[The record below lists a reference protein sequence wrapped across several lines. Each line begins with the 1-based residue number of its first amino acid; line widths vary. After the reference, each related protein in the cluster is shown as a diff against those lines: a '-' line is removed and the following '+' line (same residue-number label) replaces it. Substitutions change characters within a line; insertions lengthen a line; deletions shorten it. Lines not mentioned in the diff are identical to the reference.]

1 MLMGQPYEDI
11 FTVQQ
16 ELIFWDMVQAKVQGA
31 NVVEVVYP
39 YCLSW
44 PKFGG
49 GVYDGDEYAR
59 AIGSIKAC
67 FGIGSL

>member
-1 MLMGQPYEDI
+1 MSLTHYLYSY
-11 FTVQQ
+11 V

-44 PKFGG
+44 RGLKNS
-49 GVYDGDEYAR
+49 D
-59 AIGSIKAC
+59 
-67 FGIGSL
+67 L